1 MGEARPGR
9 LALVGRIRGRS
20 PARGEKDFSFSFSNY
35 SNQKPYFEQIKS
47 TFTS

>member
-20 PARGEKDFSFSFSNY
+20 PARGEKDFSFSNY